1 MDKHIRTLV
10 VDDEPLAQDLVAAY
24 VRQVPFLT
32 YVGSCS
38 SAIEAMTKIDEGGV
52 DLVFLD
58 IQMPGL
64 SGLSMAK
71 ALSGPD
77 IPKIVFTTAYGE
89 YALDGFKL
97 DALDYLLKPFDFDE
111 FMRVAN
117 KAKRLFDLES
127 KAMGGTSTSVAT
139 EECNVNAAICGS
151 QAEEGSF
158 FFVKS
163 EYKLVKIEIDK
174 ILYVEGLKD
183 YVKIYLVG
191 APKPVLTLTTLKQME
206 ARLANS
212 HFIRLHRS
220 FIVNVKMISGVER
233 SGVFVG
239 NVRIPVG
246 DGYKQKLQALLDKLT
261 L

>member
-1 MDKHIRTLV
+1 MEINIRTLV
-10 VDDEPLAQDLVAAY
+10 VDDEPLAQELVAAY
-24 VRQVPFLT
+24 VRQVPFMT
-32 YVGSCS
+32 YVGCCS
-38 SAIEAMTKIDEGGV
+38 SAVEAMTKIEDGGI

-71 ALSGPD
+71 ALSGPNL
-77 IPKIVFTTAYGE
+77 PKIVFTTAYGE

-127 KAMGGTSTSVAT
+127 KAMGGTETGTGEDDTNVSTGGPQS
-139 EECNVNAAICGS
+139 
-151 QAEEGSF
+151 EGGTF

-183 YVKIYLVG
+183 YVKIYLDGV
-191 APKPVLTLTTLKQME
+191 AKPVLTLTTLKQME
-206 ARLANS
+206 ARLSNS

-246 DGYKQKLQALLDKLT
+246 DGYKQKLQALLDRLT

>member
-1 MDKHIRTLV
+1 MEMHIRTLV
-10 VDDEPLAQDLVAAY
+10 VDDEPLAQELVAAY
-24 VRQVPFLT
+24 VRQVPFMT
-32 YVGSCS
+32 YVGCCS
-38 SAIEAMTKIDEGGV
+38 SAVEAMAKIEEGGV

-71 ALSGPD
+71 ALTGPD
-77 IPKIVFTTAYGE
+77 TPKIVFTTAYGE

-127 KAMGGTSTSVAT
+127 KAMGETEIAT
-139 EECNVNAAICGS
+139 DEGGGKAAAGGLVS
-151 QAEEGSF
+151 EDGSF

-163 EYKLVKIEIDK
+163 EYKLVKIEVDK

-191 APKPVLTLTTLKQME
+191 ADKPVLTLTTLKQME
-206 ARLANS
+206 ARLGTS